1 MKFECKKISIDD
13 SPFGCTVGFY
23 DRKPD
28 YEAQINMT
36 IQEIIDSKG
45 QYVMLQRTYP
55 EDEFE
60 SDYYHFETSLPNIGG
75 ELKGYKIIL
84 SRTKFSLYIGEQII
98 ELTMNPIDKK
108 FAALRIALENIA
120 NKKGVLIF
128 EE

>member
-13 SPFGCTVGFY
+13 SPFGCTVSFY

-36 IQEIIDSKG
+36 TQEIIDSLG

-60 SDYYHFETSLPNIGG
+60 SDYYHFETNLPNIGG
-75 ELKGYKIIL
+75 ELNDFKIIL
-84 SRTKFSLYIGEQII
+84 SRTKFWLEIGGQKI
-98 ELTMNPIDKK
+98 ELVIKLIDKK
-108 FAALRIALENIA
+108 FEDLSTALENIV
-120 NKKGVLIF
+120 NKKEELII